1 MNSLGLT
8 ERNMSTT
15 NDKSG
20 CHGLVH
26 GDITNN
32 GAQSNQ
38 SKALKQAQVSHISQ
52 KLDHDSNLDKL
63 TTDARRN
70 DFIESVTD
78 VLRESLND
86 GEDGLQDHPGSLKLR
101 KNGIKYGKESSE
113 SSMDD
118 LKAKASMDS
127 HFKETNSVFLIYDP
141 ARKRKVLNFYEIL
154 SEIGRGEH
162 GKVKL
167 ARDVV
172 HNELVAIKIVSR
184 NSKEK
189 ARFFR
194 LRDRSQ
200 NSNGLSEYEQKIRR
214 EIAIMKKCNH
224 KHIIKLIEL
233 LDDVKSNKIY
243 LVLEYLEKG
252 EIKWKRSPQSE
263 RIRVSKYNEIPCA
276 NAGCDGTTLRNDC
289 NTTQDNDL
297 LSNEYSP
304 NLTFKQ
310 ARKVFRDVLL
320 GLEYLHSLG
329 IVHRDIKP
337 ANLLVNSDNV
347 VKISDFG
354 VSFAN
359 SLDADGSSFS
369 SNELELAKTA
379 GTPAFFAPELC
390 ETNFSADSSKSVSA
404 SSLEIL
410 RNEELTLNNLLPKID
425 YKIDIWAL
433 GVTLYCLLF
442 GKVPFNAKSEYELF
456 QVIVN
461 QDLIF
466 PKDRKSFN
474 SVEEV
479 SGEEFELAKDLLV
492 RLLDKDKDT
501 RIEIRDIK
509 RHPFVLLDLENDPA
523 AFHDL
528 FFLNRDYHTENQDL
542 LSYLENDKHLDTN
555 GTIWQSDPAK
565 NAITF
570 GLKIKKNLLSSL
582 KTKAGQQ
589 ENSQRDGLQSST
601 DDDFSSLILSEG
613 VQALS
618 RYPSR
623 KSDKDTSHTN
633 EVNVSNLPGHLSQ
646 INSTYDHHNM
656 RTTSIPQ
663 EPRKSIVLKDV
674 IDQHSNG
681 SSRRGSIPNLE
692 ASQIET
698 RRNVSGD
705 LYLKNQSAADTF
717 RDIQKQDFKQR
728 SSSVGSPLVKP
739 VIPQSKS
746 HAVTRNTKNTGLR
759 SEIESK
765 NKFKESLPPSK
776 KDDLSSV
783 IQLPLNDSFASL
795 DSFDEDYIQARYS
808 PELNKGTDN
817 QNNVKSPSVP
827 SKPDIQGLEL
837 KLKNFDF
844 NSLMKGKKQHDPTGK
859 SHAEDSIDPAST
871 LTNGGLKFPDSD
883 LQLSGSGSESDGND
897 DDNLT
902 LAFSSKVAHPAKPR
916 FLSYEN
922 RAKSQDYR
930 SPLSKQKNVL
940 GYRNFPISFQGHLPE
955 LEDVPA
961 GLMNNVPRTSVSTVE
976 PSVCLTLSNVEA
988 FEKES
993 EKKSPKNDLSDF
1005 PYRST
1010 ILPENNLDTVK
1021 KDYEM
1026 NYHSKEHEN
1035 DHKSDNRYSVM
1046 PDYKS
1051 FFDAHRTHGMDGR
1064 RMSRSNGENG
1074 NYSSN
1079 QRSNSITIGVLEH
1092 YGDRYGDEPKD
1103 SE

>member
-8 ERNMSTT
+8 EWKMSTT
-15 NDKSG
+15 NSKSSR
-20 CHGLVH
+20 HGLVDR
-26 GDITNN
+26 DITND
-32 GAQSNQ
+32 GIESNQ
-38 SKALKQAQVSHISQ
+38 STALNQAQVSHSSQ
-52 KLDHDSNLDKL
+52 KVDQNINLDKL
-63 TTDARRN
+63 TTDARKN
-70 DFIESVTD
+70 DFIETVTD
-78 VLRESLND
+78 ALRESLND
-86 GEDGLQDHPGSLKLR
+86 SEDGLQDHPASLKLR
-101 KNGIKYGKESSE
+101 RNDVRYGKESSE
-113 SSMDD
+113 SSTDD
-118 LKAKASMDS
+118 FKTKACMDS

-141 ARKRKVLNFYEIL
+141 ATKRKVLNFYEIL

-189 ARFFR
+189 ARFFK

-200 NSNGLSEYEQKIRR
+200 NTNGLSEYEQKIRR

-252 EIKWKRSPQSE
+252 EIKWKRNPQSE
-263 RIRVSKYNEIPCA
+263 RIRVSKYNEIPLV
-276 NAGCDGTTLRNDC
+276 NADCEGTTLRNDFSTPQE
-289 NTTQDNDL
+289 NHL

-359 SLDADGSSFS
+359 SLENEGSSFS

-390 ETNFSADSSKSVSA
+390 ETNFSSDSSKSVSA

-410 RNEELTLNNLLPKID
+410 RNDELTLTNLLPKID

-461 QDLIF
+461 QDIIF

-479 SGEEFELAKDLLV
+479 TGEEFELAKDLLL
-492 RLLDKDKDT
+492 RLLDKDKNT

-509 RHPFVLLDLENDPA
+509 RHPFVLLDLENDPD

-542 LSYLENDKHLDTN
+542 LSYLEGDKHSNTN
-555 GTIWQSDPAK
+555 GNSWQSDPAK

-570 GLKIKKNLLSSL
+570 GMKIKKNLLSSL
-582 KTKAGQQ
+582 KTKAGEH
-589 ENSQRDGLQSST
+589 ENSQKDFQSST
-601 DDDFSSLILSEG
+601 CNDFSSVILSEG
-613 VQALS
+613 MQALS
-618 RYPSR
+618 RYHSR
-623 KSDKDTSHTN
+623 KSDKDITHTN
-633 EVNVSNLPGHLSQ
+633 EASVNNLPGHLSQ
-646 INSTYDHHNM
+646 ISSTHGLPNL
-656 RTTSIPQ
+656 RATSITQ
-663 EPRKSIVLKDV
+663 EPRRSIVLKDV
-674 IDQHSNG
+674 VDQHSNG

-728 SSSVGSPLVKP
+728 SSSVGSPLAKS
-739 VIPQSKS
+739 VIPHPKGQVVSYN
-746 HAVTRNTKNTGLR
+746 HKNTGFP
-759 SEIESK
+759 SDIENK
-765 NKFKESLPPSK
+765 NKPKEPLHAFRD
-776 KDDLSSV
+776 DDLSSV

-808 PELNKGTDN
+808 PELNKSEVN
-817 QNNVKSPSVP
+817 QNNVKSPST
-827 SKPDIQGLEL
+827 SNRPDIQGLEL
-837 KLKNFDF
+837 KLKNFDL
-844 NSLMKGKKQHDPTGK
+844 NVLMKGKRQTDTTDK
-859 SHAEDSIDPAST
+859 SHGEDDSIDPAST
-871 LTNGGLKFPDSD
+871 LKNETSQFSDSY
-883 LQLSGSGSESDGND
+883 LQLSGSGSDSDGND

-902 LAFSSKVAHPAKPR
+902 LAFSSKVAHAARPR

-930 SPLSKQKNVL
+930 RPSSKQKNVL

-961 GLMNNVPRTSVSTVE
+961 GLMNNVPRTSVSTAE

-988 FEKES
+988 FEKEG
-993 EKKSPKNDLSDF
+993 EKKSPKSV
-1005 PYRST
+1005 PYKSNMY
-1010 ILPENNLDTVK
+1010 PEAKVDAVK
-1021 KDYEM
+1021 KNYED
-1026 NYHSKEHEN
+1026 
-1035 DHKSDNRYSVM
+1035 DHKSDNHYSVM
-1046 PDYKS
+1046 PDHTS
-1051 FFDAHRTHGMDGR
+1051 FFDAHRTHGIDGK
-1064 RMSRSNGENG
+1064 RMSRSNKELG
-1074 NYSSN
+1074 NYTN
-1079 QRSNSITIGVLEH
+1079 KQRSNSITIGVLEH
-1092 YGDRYGDEPKD
+1092 YGDRYDDGPKD